1 MEDEMQE
8 FWLALMVVMA
18 VAAIVLIPISHFL
31 GRLSMREP
39 PDITRLFRRRS
50 HTMLNHPP
58 RALHGVVWT
67 LKTTAEPDLTRVETA
82 NNVIQTII
90 GSRPALIEAV
100 RAYGNLSTVVSAERR
115 MQM

>member
-1 MEDEMQE
+1 MQE

-58 RALHGVVWT
+58 RACTVWYGPSKQPPSLT
-67 LKTTAEPDLTRVETA
+67 LLAL
-82 NNVIQTII
+82 
-90 GSRPALIEAV
+90 RP
-100 RAYGNLSTVVSAERR
+100 RTMSFRR
-115 MQM
+115 SSGRDRL